1 MDSVKEFPG
10 RERERREE
18 KKAYFGGRK
27 KKKRRRKKK
36 GVPKKEVSEKVKF
49 SSSFFFFFFS
59 SDELHHVANGVKFE
73 GQLLRRVNATV
84 RSKEFISP
92 AFSFSLFAWEKEHK
106 C

>member
-1 MDSVKEFPG
+1 MVE
-10 RERERREE
+10 
-18 KKAYFGGRK
+18 
-27 KKKRRRKKK
+27 RRRKEEKEKK
-36 GVPKKEVSEKVKF
+36 KKEVSEKVKF

-59 SDELHHVANGVKFE
+59 SDELHHVADGVKFE